1 MVAIVLHPPPVVCVM
16 SISTAARKGNGMF
29 DDDIYDTLK
38 NDMAHSRDGVYDN
51 LPAGETLPIED
62 IVRVYVDQ

>member
-1 MVAIVLHPPPVVCVM
+1 
-16 SISTAARKGNGMF
+16 MF

-51 LPAGETLPIED
+51 LPAGDTPPTED
-62 IVRVYVDQ
+62 MVQVYVDQ